1 MNDGR
6 DRLAPIDWMNRR
18 STRQFFF
25 VCVIW
30 MSAGGLLGAGVIGRI
45 AAGHA
50 NVRLLIIFGVAFPL
64 ITAIPAT
71 LKHRSEQSSS
81 AASPEPKARGVNR
94 MLTVAD
100 DGPAGR

>member
-1 MNDGR
+1 MNDWL

-25 VCVIW
+25 VCVICT
-30 MSAGGLLGAGVIGRI
+30 SAGGLLGAGVIGWI

-81 AASPEPKARGVNR
+81 AASPEP
-94 MLTVAD
+94 
-100 DGPAGR
+100 